1 MIYKKNVENDI
12 LAHTI
17 IEGNYKGV
25 NASNYFKMMVD
36 PEIMAKGETPFK
48 QLKVI
53 EQESELTDIIYIEA
67 ELPPPM
73 LTCDLLL
80 KRTYFSIK
88 DFPELGKELGLE
100 GLKHNYYIVYQTSID
115 LPEFPVGKNRIET
128 RISCWLIE
136 ENLEEDIMR
145 FKAITSQKIHGIT
158 SPALVNKLGPQNAA
172 IIFGRMLGNYFKQF
186 GKTQPETKAQP
197 EEKVQPEKAKP

>member
-1 MIYKKNVENDI
+1 MILECTFMIYKKNVENDI

-25 NASNYFKMMVD
+25 KASNYFKMMTD
-36 PEIMAKGETPFK
+36 PEIMAKGETPFR
-48 QLKVI
+48 QLKVV
-53 EQESELTDIIYIEA
+53 EKSSEHNDVMYIEA

-73 LTCDLLL
+73 MTCDLLL

-88 DFPELGKELGLE
+88 DYPELGKELGLFD
-100 GLKHNYYIVYQTSID
+100 LKHNYYIVYQTSID
-115 LPEFPVGKNRIET
+115 LPEYPPGKNRIET
-128 RISCWLIE
+128 KISCWLIE
-136 ENLEEDIMR
+136 ENLEEDLMR

-172 IIFGRMLGNYFKQF
+172 IIFGRMLGNYFKTF
-186 GKTQPETKAQP
+186 
-197 EEKVQPEKAKP
+197 EKGNLEKKS